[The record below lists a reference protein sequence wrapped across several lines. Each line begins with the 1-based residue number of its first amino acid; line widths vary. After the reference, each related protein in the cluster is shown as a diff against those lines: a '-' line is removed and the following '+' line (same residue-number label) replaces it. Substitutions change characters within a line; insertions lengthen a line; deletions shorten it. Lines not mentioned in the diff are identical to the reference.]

1 MNIQNY
7 FKMDFDKLYL
17 IINDNN
23 QTIELISNKIKKL
36 TDKENIMLLQIKI
49 NHLNRNNKNLILKI
63 NNTKKKLL
71 LKKFKIIITILNKF
85 LYEKLKD
92 KERDKN
98 EELIFLFLLF
108 SKNKFFEPKV
118 CLNVLNELINKLIFI
133 VENSNLQ
140 INKYII
146 KYN

>member
-63 NNTKKKLL
+63 NNTKKK
-71 LKKFKIIITILNKF
+71 IIIKKI
-85 LYEKLKD
+85 
-92 KERDKN
+92 
-98 EELIFLFLLF
+98 
-108 SKNKFFEPKV
+108 
-118 CLNVLNELINKLIFI
+118 
-133 VENSNLQ
+133 
-140 INKYII
+140 
-146 KYN
+146 